1 MKLLKILMLYPLPED
16 ESTKKV
22 LMEVLKTLVSVD
34 VTKSVNRNNVNHGI
48 LFEATSLLIHYGDS
62 IPKKRMDEV
71 IKRLGVF
78 ISVREPNFK

>member
-1 MKLLKILMLYPLPED
+1 MYPLPQD
-16 ESTKKV
+16 EGLKKI
-22 LMEVLKTLVSVD
+22 LLDILKMLINVD

-48 LFEATSLLIHYGDS
+48 LFEATSLLIHYGDD

-78 ISVREPNFK
+78 ISVREPNFKYFI